1 MQKAEK
7 EDDRGFAGQQPSC
20 YEPEKKK
27 TTTTT
32 TEKKKKRRSQEQDR
46 EEREEKE
53 EHEGGEEKDCNHS
66 IAIYGGRTVRS
77 RFMNF

>member
-27 TTTTT
+27 KTTTAE
-32 TEKKKKRRSQEQDR
+32 EKKKKKRSQEQDR

-53 EHEGGEEKDCNHS
+53 EHEEDEGKDYNHS
-66 IAIYGGRTVRS
+66 IAIYGGRTVR
-77 RFMNF
+77 